1 MKPITSLFSTCG
13 KWASEN
19 TASTW
24 KLEAEDCHLPIGQ
37 RSPIL
42 DWLDTTLNA
51 ITRTNAHTQSSSRC
65 KRACLQKWYSTVAML
80 NGAATATVSLA
91 PTSNLAHH
99 ITEIHAIL
107 NNNSGNEIHPS
118 RFTDDR
124 GKPFISPS
132 TATLTSDS
140 SGSPIT
146 VLLTNGREEDRD
158 VTSRIS
164 GDDNGRRE
172 QTPIPSAARN
182 RPGFSPPCPL
192 SGMSQPS
199 RVVQQ
204 SRQETPSIHL
214 LKRLKTTLWIDRAL
228 LLLGVILPLT
238 LGICF
243 FLVHSFTDF
252 ASCRPIK
259 VIVGSTN
266 KFVNQVCRSK
276 LIQVIL
282 QGAKDADNEERITG
296 SLQHECFPIIL
307 ILIALLN
314 WIPHLCWRLAIRH
327 SVYRDASLVASELR
341 SFRKTAQRELISIA
355 SSISTVPLSSNFMP
369 MIQEIRLKGSTRPT
383 PTQRRSSDE
392 TTLTEPLE
400 SFQIPKMENTVSPV
414 DTGYESEMDLPSA
427 AVMHLPRLRVSRDD
441 HALNIFLAGWQNTDF
456 YIRRFIAKHTVLA
469 LFNATTFLLVL
480 GFSVVTYGEPFSG
493 SFYCRPTEKSTTLHI
508 CLASTTF
515 ALNMTAFC
523 LGALGLAGLICS
535 GVFFYQNF
543 SHIRVYSESTL
554 ACGTQFDLQSDLAAS
569 LVSRREEN
577 FFADYIR
584 LLALARMQQRGSLFV
599 ARRDVF
605 NLRLSYLPGLTRA
618 DFHFINLLCK
628 ENCRYLPDAMQLRV
642 WLLRYVFLCR
652 RLGPRVFGRS
662 VSTPNNNL
670 RSEDLSTR
678 LGFSKVRIRV
688 DICDQFC

>member
-1 MKPITSLFSTCG
+1 MEPITSLFSACG

-24 KLEAEDCHLPIGQ
+24 KLEAEDCHLSIGQ

-42 DWLDTTLNA
+42 DWLDTALNTV
-51 ITRTNAHTQSSSRC
+51 TRTNAHTQPSSRC
-65 KRACLQKWYSTVAML
+65 TRACLQKWYSTVAML

-107 NNNSGNEIHPS
+107 NNDSGNEIHPS

-214 LKRLKTTLWIDRAL
+214 LKRLKTTLWIDRVL

-266 KFVNQVCRSK
+266 KFVNQVCRAK

-282 QGAKDADNEERITG
+282 QGAKDADNDERITG

-327 SVYRDASLVASELR
+327 SIYRDASLVASELR

-392 TTLTEPLE
+392 TTLTEPLG

-427 AVMHLPRLRVSRDD
+427 VVMHLPRLRVSRDD

-469 LFNATTFLLVL
+469 LFNATTFLLIL

-523 LGALGLAGLICS
+523 L
-535 GVFFYQNF
+535 
-543 SHIRVYSESTL
+543 
-554 ACGTQFDLQSDLAAS
+554 
-569 LVSRREEN
+569 
-577 FFADYIR
+577 
-584 LLALARMQQRGSLFV
+584 
-599 ARRDVF
+599 DVF
-605 NLRLSYLPGLTRA
+605 NLRLSYLPGLTRT

-628 ENCRYLPDAMQLRV
+628 ENSRYLPDAMQLRV

>member
-1 MKPITSLFSTCG
+1 
-13 KWASEN
+13 
-19 TASTW
+19 
-24 KLEAEDCHLPIGQ
+24 
-37 RSPIL
+37 
-42 DWLDTTLNA
+42 
-51 ITRTNAHTQSSSRC
+51 
-65 KRACLQKWYSTVAML
+65 ML
-80 NGAATATVSLA
+80 NGAATAAVSLA
-91 PTSNLAHH
+91 PASNLAHH

-107 NNNSGNEIHPS
+107 NNDSSSEIHPL
-118 RFTDDR
+118 RFADDR
-124 GKPFISPS
+124 SKPFISPS
-132 TATLTSDS
+132 TATLTSGS

-146 VLLTNGREEDRD
+146 VLLTNEHEEDD
-158 VTSRIS
+158 ITTRIS
-164 GDDNGRRE
+164 GGDSGRRE

-182 RPGFSPPCPL
+182 RTEFSPPYPL
-192 SGMSQPS
+192 SRMSQPS
-199 RVVQQ
+199 RVVRQ
-204 SRQETPSIHL
+204 SRQETPPIHL
-214 LKRLKTTLWIDRAL
+214 LKRLKTTLWIDRVL

-252 ASCRPIK
+252 ASCRPVK
-259 VIVGSTN
+259 VIVGSSS
-266 KFVNQVCRSK
+266 KFVNQVCRTK

-282 QGAKDADNEERITG
+282 QGAKDADNDERITG

-314 WIPHLCWRLAIRH
+314 WIPHLCWRLVVRH
-327 SVYRDASLVASELR
+327 PIYRDASLVASELR
-341 SFRKTAQRELISIA
+341 SFRKIAQRELISIA
-355 SSISTVPLSSNFMP
+355 SSINTVPISSNFMP
-369 MIQEIRLKGSTRPT
+369 MIQEIRFKSSTRPT
-383 PTQRRSSDE
+383 STHHRSSEE
-392 TTLTEPLE
+392 TTLTEPVE
-400 SFQIPKMENTVSPV
+400 NFQAPKMENTISPV
-414 DTGYESEMDLPSA
+414 DTGYESDMDLPSA

-441 HALNIFLAGWQNTDF
+441 HALNIFLSGWQNTDF

-469 LFNATTFLLVL
+469 LFNVTTFSLVL

-535 GVFFYQNF
+535 GVFFHQNF
-543 SHIRVYSESTL
+543 LHSRVYGESTL
-554 ACGTQFDLQSDLAAS
+554 ACGTKFDLQSDLAAS

-577 FFADYIR
+577 FFADYVR

-599 ARRDVF
+599 ARREVF
-605 NLRLSYLPGLTRA
+605 NLRLSYLPGLTRT

-628 ENCRYLPDAMQLRV
+628 ENSRHFSDAMQLRV

-652 RLGPRVFGRS
+652 RFGPRVFGRS
-662 VSTPNNNL
+662 VSTPNANL
-670 RSEDLSTR
+670 RSEDLSAR

-688 DICDQFC
+688 DVCDQFC